1 MQALR
6 ACAARASARPSGLQG
21 MPAAAAPAAPL
32 RAAALRRGAHSP
44 RGSAAS
50 AVPPRR
56 AATASS
62 TAEAP
67 LLPIIEPVA
76 PLRPE
81 APGEPAAAAELRR
94 SNAQQDVARLR
105 LEAHWAA
112 APAGRD
118 FADVGD
124 IGSVQRAAIPR
135 AADDDDEADDDGE
148 AGSTV
153 RRAPLNVRGQRLL
166 ASRTLAQ
173 QRALSLSRATSRR
186 ACFESRRP
194 VQRLHPVRPH
204 AAPYRAPPR

>member
-1 MQALR
+1 
-6 ACAARASARPSGLQG
+6 
-21 MPAAAAPAAPL
+21 
-32 RAAALRRGAHSP
+32 
-44 RGSAAS
+44 
-50 AVPPRR
+50 
-56 AATASS
+56 
-62 TAEAP
+62 

-135 AADDDDEADDDGE
+135 AADDDGE

>member
-6 ACAARASARPSGLQG
+6 ACAARASARPARQGLKPTAE
-21 MPAAAAPAAPL
+21 PAPTLRTAPL
-32 RAAALRRGAHSP
+32 RRAAHSP
-44 RGSAAS
+44 LRGSAAS
-50 AVPPRR
+50 AVPPRLA
-56 AATASS
+56 AATAS

-67 LLPIIEPVA
+67 LKPISEPAAA
-76 PLRPE
+76 PPPRPD
-81 APGEPAAAAELRR
+81 APGAAAELRR
-94 SNAQQDVARLR
+94 SDAQQDVARLR
-105 LEAHWAA
+105 LEARWSAP
-112 APAGRD
+112 PAGHD
-118 FADVGD
+118 LALASDT
-124 IGSVQRAAIPR
+124 IGVSRALPR
-135 AADDDDEADDDGE
+135 AADAADDEADDGE

-204 AAPYRAPPR
+204 AAPYPAPPR